1 MCKFLWHNIEL
12 EFTLFETC
20 MCMRHSLELEIS
32 QVLFI
37 FQLFSVKAKSNTP
50 KESLRIQLAE
60 QILSASTSDLK
71 KPQFV
76 FRPPPLQPNV
86 DEIVRRSKTEAG
98 FSDAVLSCARLGTRS
113 PR

>member
-1 MCKFLWHNIEL
+1 M
-12 EFTLFETC
+12 LF
-20 MCMRHSLELEIS
+20 S
-32 QVLFI
+32 I

-76 FRPPPLQPNV
+76 FRPPPLLPNV
-86 DEIVRRSKTEAG
+86 DEIVRRSKTEPG
-98 FSDAVLSCARLGTRS
+98 FSLKTEHYVMVEVFKRLRHVDLGRCAVVCKAWNKIAQVSWRLL
-113 PR
+113 